1 MVERQEGGKGEKQ
14 SGLERLLSEAG
25 ALSAETPLG
34 REPVTYTMESLDRLR
49 SKPGTRSDEASKT
62 SFATSRELEAQRRS
76 VERIAM
82 AYQIIAYP
90 LLEVADERFENDPH
104 RDPTALPPRAWQAG
118 MNELI
123 TNAIEHPGENTE
135 EYPHRAPVTLS
146 PAERAALGKIA
157 VSRGLP
163 FNSQKAEYNYL
174 ELAPARQ
181 ARIDETDRRFGWIG
195 IDNAVNAGIYRS
207 RHEIDEEIRKRL
219 EGSQAK
225 RRRPPRTNK

>member
-118 MNELI
+118 M
-123 TNAIEHPGENTE
+123 
-135 EYPHRAPVTLS
+135 
-146 PAERAALGKIA
+146 
-157 VSRGLP
+157 
-163 FNSQKAEYNYL
+163 
-174 ELAPARQ
+174 
-181 ARIDETDRRFGWIG
+181 
-195 IDNAVNAGIYRS
+195 
-207 RHEIDEEIRKRL
+207 
-219 EGSQAK
+219 
-225 RRRPPRTNK
+225 